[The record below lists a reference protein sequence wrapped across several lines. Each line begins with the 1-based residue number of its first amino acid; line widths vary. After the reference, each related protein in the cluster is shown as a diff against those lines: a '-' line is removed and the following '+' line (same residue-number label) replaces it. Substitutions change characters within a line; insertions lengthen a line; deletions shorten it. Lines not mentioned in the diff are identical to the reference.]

1 MLKVNFQVLF
11 GAQGLNLT
19 TEEVEESKIS
29 TSIALQLPIKCFM
42 IQSIIEVPHIIP
54 EFGTDKIKRTVNIP
68 ELQTL

>member
-42 IQSIIEVPHIIP
+42 I
-54 EFGTDKIKRTVNIP
+54 
-68 ELQTL
+68 